1 MNVNHTPLVD
11 VITSKL
17 ANLDPKWILDVGC
30 GGGEVLNL
38 LARHTGILHRCFA
51 GIDIN
56 YNAITKSTTNNN
68 AANIKYLNA
77 DGHYL
82 PFRDDTFDLV
92 ITTGVLEHVK
102 SYLVVITEIR
112 RVLKNG
118 GVAFIACG
126 PNRKCPID
134 SSYHKKTVSRYPH
147 LPEIYKVL
155 EPLKCKNLWHE
166 VVARRIEY
174 SGWHIHHHPRLYH
187 RIFNLLQKMSKSS
200 MIGKTFCILAKLL
213 EKLGYQRNIVILYQ
227 K

>member
-1 MNVNHTPLVD
+1 MNVNYTPLVN
-11 VITSKL
+11 VIVSKL
-17 ANLDPKWILDVGC
+17 GNLDPRWILDVGC
-30 GGGEVLNL
+30 GGGDVLNI
-38 LARHTGILHRCFA
+38 LARDIGILHRRFV
-51 GIDIN
+51 GIDID
-56 YNAITKSTTNNN
+56 YNATTKPTTNSD

-82 PFRDDTFDLV
+82 PFRDDAFDLV
-92 ITTGVLEHVK
+92 ITTGVLEHVN
-102 SYLVVITEIR
+102 SYLVVISEIR

-134 SSYHKKTVSRYPH
+134 SPYHKKIVNRYPH

-174 SGWHIHHHPRLYH
+174 SGWHIHHHPKLYH

-200 MIGKTFCILAKLL
+200 MVGKTFCILAKTP
-213 EKLGYQRNIVILYQ
+213 
-227 K
+227 